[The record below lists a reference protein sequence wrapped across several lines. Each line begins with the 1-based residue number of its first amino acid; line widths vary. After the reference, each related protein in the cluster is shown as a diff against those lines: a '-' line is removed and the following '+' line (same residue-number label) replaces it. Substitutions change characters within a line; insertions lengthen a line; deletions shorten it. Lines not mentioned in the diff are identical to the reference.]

1 MTSLSARTARILR
14 ASASTL
20 VLGIASISPTA
31 AFAQDAAPAAEETA
45 PISAQ
50 TDPDADAAAS
60 QEAETAAD
68 GAIIVTGQ
76 RRALQSAAQ
85 VKRNAD
91 TVVDSIT
98 ATDIGAFPDKS
109 VAEALQRVPGITVNR
124 FAATSDT
131 AHFSAEPSGVIVRG
145 LPQVRSEFN
154 GRDTFSAN
162 SSRGLSW
169 GDITPELMARVD
181 VYKNQTAELIEG
193 GIAGSIDLRTRVPFD
208 ATGQL
213 IQIGANMNYNDLSKK
228 WTPDANVF
236 YSNRWNTEAGEFG
249 IMGHVAY
256 SRIVTASQGIQ
267 YGRTAIIDNGFGP
280 DGPETAYVP
289 YSVNFL
295 DNEYD
300 RRRTGIAAAAQWRS
314 PNRDLLA
321 TLQFNRSV
329 YKNTWEERSLGA
341 FGFGPDLY
349 GLGVRTRLEGNG
361 GNLSERI
368 PVPAP
373 GTPDFTFDSDGNFQ
387 TGTSNSA
394 GVNPWWGNPGAN
406 QGFGVNDQGQ
416 PMFNACYN
424 WGAAPECVFLDQA
437 SGLVPRG
444 TGIGA
449 GSRMNDNKNMTQD
462 VGFNLKWEATDR
474 LRFNFDAQYVD
485 SEIDN
490 YDISVEH
497 HSFANVTLDATGTYP
512 RVSFAAPTNINQSAG
527 GLANPNNWYL
537 RSVMD
542 HLEESEGTQWSF
554 RADGEYDLNTNWLD
568 SLKFGARYADR
579 DQTVAWST
587 YNWANVANTW
597 TDTAQAYWN
606 LDSQMPSGSFA
617 GYPEGLYEVSE
628 FGADFFGGSL
638 GSFPFVP
645 RDALRDRRA
654 DEYSRD
660 LIGVGEFRPI
670 CTRLNEL
677 PDSCFVDN
685 EIADVEE
692 KTKALY
698 AMLRFGGPDARI
710 GNVGVSGNIGVRYV
724 ETKNASRGFLRFPE
738 DDYVRIDGDGDP
750 VCDGVLPPPEVGQ
763 PAPPPGTPVDP
774 AFCFLSADDLAFIN
788 GAAIESTGK
797 AKHKNWLPSFNV
809 RFDLTPQ
816 WLLRFA
822 ASKAMSRPDMGLLKN
837 FIQVNSPGLPSGN
850 DLEDPRWIRD
860 TNGEIVGVT
869 PTYEASAYN
878 PYLKPTTAWQFDLSL
893 EHYFGNA
900 GLFSFAIFHKK
911 FSNYIQY
918 GTFGLELT
926 NNGVTRDVLIRG
938 PANGGNPKIQGFE
951 VAYNRFFDFL
961 PAPFDGL
968 GIQTNYTYVRNK
980 GVPNSALTPVGSTG
994 GQQTNVGNAFQ
1005 ALDPNSL
1012 EGLSKHTFNLV
1023 GMYEKGRIA
1032 ARLAYNWRS
1041 KYLVTVV
1048 DCCVYL
1054 PVWQKASGFLDGSI
1068 RYRMTDN
1075 IELSV
1080 QGSNLLNTKTRLQQ
1094 QVTDEDSPEGEIT
1107 LTPNAWF
1114 QNDRRFMFGARV
1126 RFGGETAAPPPPPPA
1141 PPAPPP
1147 PPPPATQTCADG
1159 SVMLA
1164 SESCP
1169 VPPPP
1174 APERG

>member
-31 AFAQDAAPAAEETA
+31 AFAQDTAPAAEETA

-50 TDPDADAAAS
+50 TDPDPAAT

-321 TLQFNRSV
+321 TLQFNRST

-394 GVNPWWGNPGAN
+394 GVNPWWGSPGAN

-512 RVSFAAPTNINQSAG
+512 RVSFAAPTNINQSVG

-606 LDSQMPSGSFA
+606 LDSHTPSGSFA

-628 FGADFFGGSL
+628 FGADFFGGTL

-738 DDYVRIDGDGDP
+738 DDYVRIDDEGDP
-750 VCDGVLPPPEVGQ
+750 VCDGVLEVPDGS
-763 PAPPPGTPVDP
+763 PTPPPGTPVDP

-788 GAAIESTGK
+788 GAALESTGK

-1080 QGSNLLNTKTRLQQ
+1080 QGSNLLNT
-1094 QVTDEDSPEGEIT
+1094 
-1107 LTPNAWF
+1107 
-1114 QNDRRFMFGARV
+1114 
-1126 RFGGETAAPPPPPPA
+1126 
-1141 PPAPPP
+1141 
-1147 PPPPATQTCADG
+1147 
-1159 SVMLA
+1159 
-1164 SESCP
+1164 
-1169 VPPPP
+1169 
-1174 APERG
+1174 